1 MNEEVR
7 SPLFPQ
13 PGEDQLSYHRR
24 LIYGKL
30 VDHTLADVDYSIL
43 APLVY
48 GVEYSD
54 DHARK
59 MFKGSLRTLE
69 LMDDSDV
76 FSSLRSGDEATMT
89 ELEEKRLAFE
99 KEKKKFSD
107 QRREFY
113 KLVTEDA
120 RFERM
125 TEKIAEAA
133 KNLKD
138 EVPLHPA
145 PAYKPVND
153 DECILVFNDW
163 HYGMVTDNIWNT
175 YNTAICVDR
184 VNYVV
189 TQAIRRLK
197 LHKPGTLHLVLLGD
211 LAHGAIHTSARVA
224 SEELVCEQL
233 MHVAEIVAQA
243 SATLADYVGTVIIHS
258 TYGNHMRTVQNKR
271 DNIHADNMERLIP
284 WWLEWRLSEYENIVV
299 DNDTEHEF
307 VLFECCGKH
316 VLGTHGDLDSVK
328 RAPRLLG
335 SVFSRKKDIKID
347 YILLGDKHH
356 LEEFEE
362 LGIESILMRSLCGT
376 DDYANDHR
384 MYSSAGQ
391 TMLFFNN
398 SCGRD
403 ASYNFK
409 IED

>member
-1 MNEEVR
+1 MMNEDIR

-13 PGEDQLSYHRR
+13 AGEDQLSYHRR

-30 VDHTLADVDYSIL
+30 VDHSLADVDYSIL

-59 MFKGSLRTLE
+59 MFKGSLKTLQ
-69 LMDDSDV
+69 LMDDS
-76 FSSLRSGDEATMT
+76 GCAPTTKAATVT
-89 ELEEKRLAFE
+89 ELDEKRLEFE
-99 KEKKKFSD
+99 KERRMFYD
-107 QRREFY
+107 QRREFM

-120 RFERM
+120 RFERL

-133 KNLKD
+133 SKLR
-138 EVPLHPA
+138 EEMPLHPA
-145 PAYKPVND
+145 PTYKPVSD
-153 DECILVFNDW
+153 EECILVFNDW
-163 HYGMVTDNIWNT
+163 HYGMTTDNIWNT
-175 YNTAICVDR
+175 YDTSICRERVDYI
-184 VNYVV
+184 VS
-189 TQAIRRLK
+189 QAIRRIK
-197 LHKPGTLHLVLLGD
+197 LHKPNVLHLVLLGD

-224 SEELVCEQL
+224 SEELVCDQL
-233 MHVAEIVAQA
+233 MHVAEMVAQA
-243 SATLADYVGTVIIHS
+243 AATLADYVGTVIIHS

-284 WWLEWRLSEYENIVV
+284 WWLEWRLSDYENIMI

-307 VLFECCGKH
+307 VLFECCGKY

-328 RAPRLLG
+328 HAPRLLG
-335 SVFSRKKDIKID
+335 SVFSRKKDIQLD

-391 TMLFFNN
+391 TLLFFNN
-398 SCGRD
+398 ACGRD
-403 ASYNFK
+403 ASYNIK
-409 IED
+409 IEN